1 MTGTQV
7 DELWLENAL
16 EHEIKAALVRQWTR
30 DDMSFEDGLY
40 TQDTPLIVCEDMYL
54 THDREEANEHGWH
67 REYSISNLS
76 NLTPGII
83 IDECRDAFL
92 WS

>member
-1 MTGTQV
+1 MTGNQV

-16 EHEIKAALVRQWTR
+16 EHEIKAALTHQWLR
-30 DDMSFEDGLY
+30 DDMAFEDRLY
-40 TQDTPLIVCEDMYL
+40 VKDNPLIVCEDMYL
-54 THDREEANEHGWH
+54 THDRTEANEHGWH

-76 NLTPGII
+76 NLTPGVI